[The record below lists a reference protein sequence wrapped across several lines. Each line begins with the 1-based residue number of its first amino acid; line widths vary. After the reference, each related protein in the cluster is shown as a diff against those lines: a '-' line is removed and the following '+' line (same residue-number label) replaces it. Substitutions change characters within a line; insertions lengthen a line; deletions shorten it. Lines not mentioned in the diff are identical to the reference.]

1 MSQQPQNPIFYL
13 LKYDLDRLNPDLGG
27 SEVNLVYPREVTGLF
42 TTVDGPEEATLDLRF
57 WLRGCDPIEVEEP
70 VQFTGFLPSIL
81 ETDAPIGKPPFPLY
95 SKRFLNTLEAVGDIA
110 YRSFSTQIED
120 DVTGA
125 GDDDYLLGRIS
136 EDFVLIQFPHLDIL
150 DLEKSTY
157 SSYDEELGMVTAL
170 NEVVLKVPET
180 GLPPAF
186 RLKAYSPYILVSA
199 AAKTAL
205 EQAGV
210 RGVRFALNPYS

>member
-1 MSQQPQNPIFYL
+1 MQL
-13 LKYDLDRLNPDLGG
+13 
-27 SEVNLVYPREVTGLF
+27 
-42 TTVDGPEEATLDLRF
+42 
-57 WLRGCDPIEVEEP
+57 
-70 VQFTGFLPSIL
+70 TGFLPTVL
-81 ETDAPIGKPPFPLY
+81 ETDAPVSESSLPLY
-95 SKRFLNTLEAVGDIA
+95 SKRFLNILEAVGDVA

-125 GDDDYLLGRIS
+125 GDDDYLLGRIN

-157 SSYDEELGMVTAL
+157 SSYDEELGTVTAL
-170 NEVVLKVPET
+170 NEVVLKVPEI

-205 EQAGV
+205 EQAGI
-210 RGVRFALNPYS
+210 RGVRFALTPYS